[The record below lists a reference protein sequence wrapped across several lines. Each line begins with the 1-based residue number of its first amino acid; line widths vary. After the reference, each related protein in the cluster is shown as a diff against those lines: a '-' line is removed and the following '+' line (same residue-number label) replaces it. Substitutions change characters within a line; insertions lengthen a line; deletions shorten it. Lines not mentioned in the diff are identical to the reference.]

1 MYIFK
6 VKEKNK
12 IVFEKEYKDFNSM
25 LEKFNSIDW
34 DSGKYLYSMYEEMP
48 LNKIL
53 ENYTRKSDDLS
64 EALNVLKEV
73 IKDLEKEGN

>member
-1 MYIFK
+1 
-6 VKEKNK
+6 
-12 IVFEKEYKDFNSM
+12 M